1 MAATAAHISFITRN
15 YTAHLT
21 APVVDNGPL
30 SAGIKAYTPQ
40 QGEVESYIP
49 TVPTGWA
56 RALAAADNGGKVST
70 AAAASSSKKPA
81 AVAGAAEKK
90 RDKPRHAL
98 PKGAVLGKPFTQD
111 VSGVQLGHRKM
122 RS

>member
-30 SAGIKAYTPQ
+30 SAGTKAYTPQ